1 MNTPKKIY
9 YGKYNW
15 WYNSL
20 FYNNDIEGVD
30 KLDKYIKEKTNYL
43 NNIGIFDV
51 KWVLRKTKDKQCLYL
66 TCYYKYE
73 PKTTI

>member
-1 MNTPKKIY
+1 MNTPKKFY

-15 WYNSL
+15 RYNS
-20 FYNNDIEGVD
+20 FFTTNDIEGVD
-30 KLDKYIKEKTNYL
+30 KLDKYRKEETNAFKNL
-43 NNIGIFDV
+43 GIHDV
-51 KWVLRKTKDKQCLYL
+51 KWVSRKSKDKQHIHI